1 GVGGRSRRRSAAGRR
16 GGGPRRGALP
26 PPPGLLLLGEPLA
39 ALDGPTR
46 EQLRG
51 ELRRLLAGLRVPT
64 LLVTHDRLEAAV
76 LGNVVAVVD
85 GGRIRQSGP
94 VEEVFAR
101 PVDAAVARI
110 VGIATVEPARVL
122 ARGEGVATVAGGR
135 LRPARPPPPPE
146 TRATSASAPRTC
158 GWKRGRIPA
167 GRPTCCPAWFVSWSP
182 RGRWCVSDWTV
193 ASR

>member
-94 VEEVFAR
+94 VEEGVAR
-101 PVDAAVARI
+101 PVDAGGARI
-110 VGIATVEPARVL
+110 LGIAAGGPARALPPGQRL
-122 ARGEGVATVAGGR
+122 APV
-135 LRPARPPPPPE
+135 
-146 TRATSASAPRTC
+146 
-158 GWKRGRIPA
+158 
-167 GRPTCCPAWFVSWSP
+167 
-182 RGRWCVSDWTV
+182 
-193 ASR
+193 